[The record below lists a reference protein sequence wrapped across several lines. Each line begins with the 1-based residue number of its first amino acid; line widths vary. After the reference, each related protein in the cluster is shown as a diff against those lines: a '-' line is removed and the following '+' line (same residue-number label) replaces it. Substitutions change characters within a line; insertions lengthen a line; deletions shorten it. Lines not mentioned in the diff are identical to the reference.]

1 MNTKALIA
9 TLLVIGSSTVALADP
24 IVRDHRDSDEV
35 QAPAR
40 VEVRDHRNVD
50 KDMDARRRL
59 PVWSVLSAND
69 RLWNGRAK
77 LDVSSWRT
85 LSELQIRVTRGSLE
99 IEKIQIKFTDGDVQ
113 TFAPDQILGGAQS
126 PSLTVQLSGRDR
138 VKSIVVSGRGNRRSS
153 FEILGA

>member
-1 MNTKALIA
+1 MNTKALLA

-24 IVRDHRDSDEV
+24 AVRDHRDADAAQSQV
-35 QAPAR
+35 Q
-40 VEVRDHRNVD
+40 VRDHRDLD

-69 RLWNGRAK
+69 RLSDGRVK
-77 LDVSSWRT
+77 INISSRRQ
-85 LSELQIRVTRGSLE
+85 LGELRLQATKGSLE

-113 TFAPDQILGGAQS
+113 TLTPDQMISAGN
-126 PSLTVQLSGRDR
+126 PSLTVAIQSHDH
-138 VKSIVVSGRGNRRSS
+138 VKSIVVTGRGNRRAS